1 MMLSNKIVKSL
12 LFASLLTPTLYG
24 CGGGDSGGDDSGQN
38 SGEPQPEQRATLS
51 AIVSSGGSITPQQI
65 TVEKGE
71 SVTFTVTAEEG
82 FELSRIAGCDGQ
94 LAGNIYHVT
103 AAKESCQISATFDP
117 SQWKVTP
124 VGFNGY
130 SLDISSDGINWFSL
144 VQEQKLSVANS
155 QAFFVRLDNQVLS
168 ITCETLSCTVTPY
181 TLLTTL
187 ISQGFSVDEMVQA
200 KGLMSSV
207 LGLTED
213 PFLNISPYLNV
224 NEFNNWVSQTSL
236 FNVLNAIASD
246 SFDGY
251 VDNPEVTA
259 IFPSATLRTVQ
270 EIAVA
275 VGELPTA
282 SEGET
287 LQVFSLATESA
298 NTAQGSTSGY
308 LSDYVLQSQTTD
320 SETGEVTKDILYLAF
335 NVGKWKGHLDA
346 ETHTL
351 ANLFILNPEW
361 IMLPESEK
369 EKVANNLSS
378 NPLFT
383 QAVELYTNLVVSN
396 VIEETLN
403 YQRLLEQIHPSIEV
417 LTSNQRRMVARAL
430 SFEVEQQQFETSQ
443 QERRFNTFQPRSQAM
458 QSSCVAAVKPRTLI
472 DGVLF
477 EQLTIGTNR
486 TCDETVFGSRMA
498 VWYGWSETSKLTQAQ
513 TIASELSS
521 TQMIE
526 PKSFT
531 EILAKTSS
539 ISGISINKE
548 YTLYKNHPEKFIS
561 KPEIYNTGRMASVV
575 VKLVF
580 GVTSEQG
587 KGFGDKVHSV
597 AVKANKIMKEY
608 EAMLIG
614 VEASLYYFQIS
625 LEIFTALDRD
635 FEYYQDAT
643 TAIKNLSRTVE
654 NMRNILGDISQNT
667 EVKPGSEL
675 SYQQL
680 FELLK
685 SGAKNKNIKDKSN
698 SSISS
703 LSLKYGLLY
712 TYLNYLDNNDS
723 KGDIKVLETT
733 VRKKG
738 LAYRL
743 ARYGLSSLSNKQ
755 REELDK
761 ELVIFSLS
769 EVERK
774 SIARLGGSQIKLAL
788 AILQKNKSH
797 AKDVL
802 DFVKDVTK
810 LSNLSDVILFSLKN
824 VSSASLHNKDELLK
838 AVGWALVD
846 GLVNN
851 VSSNLVPA
859 LIKSLTP
866 QKYAQ
871 LVLQGGEAA
880 VILFDWA
887 MKPGAIQYTAIAC
900 EENSKQ
906 VCLETMAPPLEI
918 VPYLV
923 AVDVEDR
930 PNGVYLLDSSS
941 GVMPQNLHDEASWP
955 EEPVD
960 YIAALPIRN
969 NNESA
974 ALVLAGATL
983 SYELDAFVSPTHFD
997 EFEKFIDDMSVAN
1010 RTLEFDWFVYPYK
1023 NTHWENVSAVVLP
1036 ERNQSNALNGNY
1048 KKFTVETEQYDC
1060 DLNAIRWYN
1069 FKCKDVFIRAKNNEL
1084 NNPMLKSFVRQSEER
1099 NAMQQGEN
1107 KIDLNNLVF
1116 MSFTKANNKH
1126 KWPAYATFETPG
1138 VRNLSAHLKLGDAT
1152 WKTDTNVYVVP
1163 DYSKEKNDLSS
1174 PQKNL
1179 ELNSDLVVNEKSQ
1192 ILGLNVSVVDDFI
1205 SDEIGYSVKSQLYY
1219 PVIEALNT
1227 QTNQLNYI
1235 YSNPV
1240 QLVTS
1245 DYVRLDTLPPHLKAK
1260 NVYFYDSIFHGYLKQ
1275 VGGNFVTWLDT
1286 RSKQTHY
1293 AINVAKKSPVEKNRF
1308 AGQPYLKLNVDI
1320 EGAPFKKPI
1329 VRPSEPQK
1337 LPDAD
1342 ADGIPDQWDN
1352 YPNDSRY
1359 AFDSDGDGMA
1369 DEWETR
1375 YGLDPYSNENLHGLG
1390 PNDDLDGDGLTNV
1403 AEFNK
1408 TLLLGAGFTGYDPT
1422 SKVAQWKAGTQTV
1435 LLSSKLN
1442 QPVLLTDWL
1451 LFDNDQVPVQAVL
1464 TSADLGEG
1472 LEMPTVRLSNDLQKL
1487 EFTMPDSWKDGQK
1500 ATFHLA
1506 LEFESGEYAISQLAS
1521 GEFVDYL
1528 ELLVTKAPK
1537 GENWVLGVEFGDSAF
1552 AHCVKQH
1559 AEQQKAQSLNA
1570 LTTLSCRGASVIDVT
1585 ELKYMT
1591 GLTKLDLSGNR
1602 LTTINLDA
1610 NTALTRADLWD
1621 NPFTQAT
1628 LDYLA
1633 SVTWIEELNYLAPP
1647 KAQPTGK
1654 LNDTGIDW
1662 CANGSQNNLDC
1673 PVQGYEGQ
1681 DGEHGR
1687 DALARKGQLQKVG
1700 GGAAGFDFTKLDNS
1714 GNPLPESASE
1724 WSCVRDNHT
1733 GLIWE
1738 VKQPGGSGG
1747 LRDANHTYSWY
1758 NPDNS
1763 TNGGSAGTQ
1772 NGGICQGSACDT
1784 YAFVNTVNS
1793 QGLCGASDWRLPSVN
1808 ELLSIVDNGRVEPAI
1823 EQSYFP
1829 YTPQYVWYWS
1839 SSPNSGNSGHAWYVY
1854 FGYGNAYYGNEGS
1867 NGCVRLVR
1875 AGQ

>member
-1 MMLSNKIVKSL
+1 MVNQKEYKVFKFDKGFVPCILGSL
-12 LFASLLTPTLYG
+12 LLFLLSG
-24 CGGGDSGGDDSGQN
+24 CGEDSVETSGSGSNTSVVGDSG
-38 SGEPQPEQRATLS
+38 
-51 AIVSSGGSITPQQI
+51 SSGTND
-65 TVEKGE
+65 K
-71 SVTFTVTAEEG
+71 A
-82 FELSRIAGCDGQ
+82 
-94 LAGNIYHVT
+94 
-103 AAKESCQISATFDP
+103 
-117 SQWKVTP
+117 KVTP

-130 SLDISSDGINWFSL
+130 SLDISSDGINWFSF

-168 ITCETLSCTVTPY
+168 MTCETLSCTVTPY

-187 ISQGFSVDEMVQA
+187 ISQGFSEDEMVQA
-200 KGLMSSV
+200 KGLIRSV
-207 LGLTED
+207 LGLKED
-213 PFLNISPYLNV
+213 PFLNISPSYLKV

-251 VDNPEVTA
+251 VDSPEVTA
-259 IFPSATLRTVQ
+259 IFPSATFRTVQ

-287 LQVFSLATESA
+287 LQVFSLVTESA

-320 SETGEVTKDILYLAF
+320 SDTGEVTKDILYLAF
-335 NVGKWKGHLDA
+335 NVGKWKGRLNA

-383 QAVELYTNLVVSN
+383 QAVELYTNIVVSS

-403 YQRLLEQIHPSIEV
+403 YQRLLEQIHHSIEV
-417 LTSNQRRMVARAL
+417 LTSNQRRMVARAF
-430 SFEVEQQQFETSQ
+430 SFEAEQQQYEAGQ
-443 QERRFNTFQPRSQAM
+443 QERRFNTFQPRSQAR

-472 DGVLF
+472 DGVLS
-477 EQLTIGTNR
+477 EQLTIDTTR

-561 KPEIYNTGRMASVV
+561 KPAIYNTGRMVSVM

-580 GVTSEQG
+580 GMEPVFS
-587 KGFGDKVHSV
+587 KDFGDKLHSV
-597 AVKANKIMKEY
+597 AAKANKIKEEY
-608 EAMLIG
+608 EVILIG
-614 VEASLYYFQIS
+614 FEASLYYFQIS

-654 NMRNILGDISQNT
+654 NMRNILGDIPQSTQ
-667 EVKPGSEL
+667 VKPGSEL

-685 SGAKNKNIKDKSN
+685 SGTKNKNNKNKAKSEM
-698 SSISS
+698 SS
-703 LSLKYGLLY
+703 LSLKYGLFY
-712 TYLNYLDNNDS
+712 TYLNYLDNDDS
-723 KGDIKVLETT
+723 KGDIKVLEAT

-743 ARYGLSSLSNKQ
+743 AKYGLSGLSNKQ

-761 ELVIFSLS
+761 ELLILSLS

-774 SIARLGGSQIKLAL
+774 AIARLGGKQIKLAL
-788 AILQKNKSH
+788 AIMQKDKSH
-797 AKDVL
+797 ANDVL
-802 DFVKDVTK
+802 DFLKDVTK
-810 LSNLSDVILFSLKN
+810 LSNLSEVMLFSLKSI
-824 VSSASLHNKDELLK
+824 SSASLHNKDELLK
-838 AVGWALVD
+838 AIALALVD
-846 GLVNN
+846 GFVNN
-851 VSSNLVPA
+851 VSSNLVPT

-871 LVLQGGEAA
+871 LVLQGGEFA
-880 VILFDWA
+880 VIAFDSV
-887 MKPGAIQYTAIAC
+887 MKPDALQYTAKAC

-969 NNESA
+969 NSESA

-997 EFEKFIDDMSVAN
+997 EFEKFIDAMSAAN

-1023 NTHWENVSAVVLP
+1023 NTQWENVSAVVLP
-1036 ERNQSNALNGNY
+1036 ERIQSNALNGNY
-1048 KKFTVETEQYDC
+1048 KKFIVEAEQYDC
-1060 DLNAIRWYN
+1060 DLNAIGRFN
-1069 FKCKDVFIRAKNNEL
+1069 FKCTDVFIRAKNNEL

-1138 VRNLSAHLKLGDAT
+1138 VRNLSAHLNLGDAT

-1163 DYSKEKNDLSS
+1163 DYSKVNKDWPS
-1174 PQKNL
+1174 PQEVL

-1192 ILGLNVSVVDDFI
+1192 ILGLNVTLSQAVVDNFI
-1205 SDEIGYSVKSQLYY
+1205 SDVNNYSVKKQLYY

-1240 QLVTS
+1240 ELFKS

-1286 RSKQTHY
+1286 RSNQTHY

-1320 EGAPFKKPI
+1320 EGTPFKKPI

-1442 QPVLLTDWL
+1442 QPVLLKDWL
-1451 LFDNDQVPVQAVL
+1451 LFDNAQVPVQAVL

-1559 AEQQKAQSLNA
+1559 VEQQKVQSLNA

-1610 NTALTRADLWD
+1610 NTALSRADLWD

-1633 SVTWIEELNYLAPP
+1633 SVTWIKELNYLAPP

-1662 CANGSQNNLDC
+1662 CADGGQNNLDC

-1681 DGEHGR
+1681 DGDHGR
-1687 DALARKGQLQKVG
+1687 DALARSGQLQKIG

-1714 GNPLPESASE
+1714 GNPLPASASE

-1738 VKQPGGSGG
+1738 VKQPAGSGG
-1747 LRDANHTYSWY
+1747 LRDANHYYTWY

-1763 TNGGSAGTQ
+1763 TNGGDAGKQ
-1772 NGGICQGSACDT
+1772 NGGSCQGSACDT
-1784 YAFVNTVNS
+1784 YAFVNAVNS

-1808 ELLSIVDNGRVEPAI
+1808 ELLSIVHNGRFEPAI
-1823 EQSYFP
+1823 DQSYFP
-1829 YTPQYVWYWS
+1829 HTPQYHWYWS
-1839 SSPNSGNSGHAWYVY
+1839 SSPYAGYSYYAWDVDFGSGGV
-1854 FGYGNAYYGNEGS
+1854 GYDGKD
-1867 NGCVRLVR
+1867 NGDRVRLVR

>member
-1 MMLSNKIVKSL
+1 
-12 LFASLLTPTLYG
+12 
-24 CGGGDSGGDDSGQN
+24 
-38 SGEPQPEQRATLS
+38 
-51 AIVSSGGSITPQQI
+51 
-65 TVEKGE
+65 
-71 SVTFTVTAEEG
+71 
-82 FELSRIAGCDGQ
+82 
-94 LAGNIYHVT
+94 
-103 AAKESCQISATFDP
+103 
-117 SQWKVTP
+117 
-124 VGFNGY
+124 
-130 SLDISSDGINWFSL
+130 
-144 VQEQKLSVANS
+144 
-155 QAFFVRLDNQVLS
+155 
-168 ITCETLSCTVTPY
+168 
-181 TLLTTL
+181 
-187 ISQGFSVDEMVQA
+187 
-200 KGLMSSV
+200 
-207 LGLTED
+207 
-213 PFLNISPYLNV
+213 
-224 NEFNNWVSQTSL
+224 
-236 FNVLNAIASD
+236 
-246 SFDGY
+246 
-251 VDNPEVTA
+251 
-259 IFPSATLRTVQ
+259 
-270 EIAVA
+270 
-275 VGELPTA
+275 
-282 SEGET
+282 
-287 LQVFSLATESA
+287 
-298 NTAQGSTSGY
+298 
-308 LSDYVLQSQTTD
+308 
-320 SETGEVTKDILYLAF
+320 
-335 NVGKWKGHLDA
+335 
-346 ETHTL
+346 
-351 ANLFILNPEW
+351 
-361 IMLPESEK
+361 
-369 EKVANNLSS
+369 
-378 NPLFT
+378 
-383 QAVELYTNLVVSN
+383 
-396 VIEETLN
+396 
-403 YQRLLEQIHPSIEV
+403 
-417 LTSNQRRMVARAL
+417 
-430 SFEVEQQQFETSQ
+430 
-443 QERRFNTFQPRSQAM
+443 M
-458 QSSCVAAVKPRTLI
+458 Q
-472 DGVLF
+472 
-477 EQLTIGTNR
+477 
-486 TCDETVFGSRMA
+486 
-498 VWYGWSETSKLTQAQ
+498 
-513 TIASELSS
+513 
-521 TQMIE
+521 
-526 PKSFT
+526 
-531 EILAKTSS
+531 
-539 ISGISINKE
+539 
-548 YTLYKNHPEKFIS
+548 
-561 KPEIYNTGRMASVV
+561 
-575 VKLVF
+575 
-580 GVTSEQG
+580 
-587 KGFGDKVHSV
+587 
-597 AVKANKIMKEY
+597 
-608 EAMLIG
+608 
-614 VEASLYYFQIS
+614 
-625 LEIFTALDRD
+625 
-635 FEYYQDAT
+635 
-643 TAIKNLSRTVE
+643 
-654 NMRNILGDISQNT
+654 
-667 EVKPGSEL
+667 
-675 SYQQL
+675 
-680 FELLK
+680 
-685 SGAKNKNIKDKSN
+685 KDKS
-698 SSISS
+698 
-703 LSLKYGLLY
+703 
-712 TYLNYLDNNDS
+712 
-723 KGDIKVLETT
+723 
-733 VRKKG
+733 
-738 LAYRL
+738 
-743 ARYGLSSLSNKQ
+743 
-755 REELDK
+755 
-761 ELVIFSLS
+761 
-769 EVERK
+769 
-774 SIARLGGSQIKLAL
+774 
-788 AILQKNKSH
+788 H
-797 AKDVL
+797 ANDVL
-802 DFVKDVTK
+802 DFLKDVTK
-810 LSNLSDVILFSLKN
+810 LSNLSEVMLFSLKN

-838 AVGWALVD
+838 AVAWALVD

-851 VSSNLVPA
+851 VSSNLVPT

-871 LVLQGGEAA
+871 LVLQGGEFA
-880 VILFDWA
+880 VIAFDSV
-887 MKPGAIQYTAIAC
+887 MKPDALQYTAKAC

-969 NNESA
+969 NSESA

-997 EFEKFIDDMSVAN
+997 EFEKFIDAMSAAN

-1023 NTHWENVSAVVLP
+1023 NTQWENVSAVVLP
-1036 ERNQSNALNGNY
+1036 ERIQSNALNGNY
-1048 KKFTVETEQYDC
+1048 KKFIVEAEQYDC
-1060 DLNAIRWYN
+1060 DLNAISWYN

-1099 NAMQQGEN
+1099 NAMQQSEN

-1138 VRNLSAHLKLGDAT
+1138 VRNLSAHLNLGDAT

-1163 DYSKEKNDLSS
+1163 DYSKVNKDWPSA
-1174 PQKNL
+1174 QRVL

-1192 ILGLNVSVVDDFI
+1192 ILGLNVSLSLAVVDDFI
-1205 SDEIGYSVKSQLYY
+1205 SDEIDYSVKSQLYY

-1240 QLVTS
+1240 ELFKS
-1245 DYVRLDTLPPHLKAK
+1245 DYVRLDTLPPYLKAK

-1320 EGAPFKKPI
+1320 EGTPFKKPI

-1451 LFDNDQVPVQAVL
+1451 LFDNAQVPVQAVL

-1472 LEMPTVRLSNDLQKL
+1472 LEIPTVRLSNDLQKL

-1559 AEQQKAQSLNA
+1559 AEQQKVQSLNA

-1633 SVTWIEELNYLAPP
+1633 SVTWIKELNYLAPP

-1662 CANGSQNNLDC
+1662 CTNYNQKKLYC

-1687 DALARKGQLQKVG
+1687 DALAREGKLQKVG

-1714 GNPLPESASE
+1714 GNPLPASASE

-1738 VKQPGGSGG
+1738 VKQPAGSGG

-1763 TNGGSAGTQ
+1763 TNGGDAGVQ
-1772 NGGICQGSACDT
+1772 NGGTCQGSACDT
-1784 YAFVNTVNS
+1784 YAFVNAVNS

-1808 ELLSIVDNGRVEPAI
+1808 ELLSIVHNGRVEPAI

-1829 YTPQYVWYWS
+1829 HGSSSWYWS
-1839 SSPNSGNSGHAWYVY
+1839 SSPKTD
-1854 FGYGNAYYGNEGS
+1854 FAYDVWTVGFS
-1867 NGCVRLVR
+1867 NGDVFNSRNRIGRHVRLVR